1 MSTPVKV
8 TKLSSLPNRPVGEL
22 IATNEAESRR
32 IDPGYWLKGI
42 SERLP
47 QVGQPFYVERHERN
61 GVKALGQ
68 FNTSPIQAIQ
78 PNDDGTLVIR
88 TENSTYL
95 VETLS

>member
-8 TKLSSLPNRPVGEL
+8 TKLSSLPNRPVGQLVAIEE
-22 IATNEAESRR
+22 TTP
-32 IDPGYWLKGI
+32 IDPGYWLKGVCEI
-42 SERLP
+42 MPRIGE
-47 QVGQPFYVERHERN
+47 VFYVERHERN
-61 GVKALGQ
+61 GVKMLGD
-68 FNTSPIQAIQ
+68 FNTSPVQAIQ